1 MKTRLVNAVVFLGL
15 YLAFLSWYDG
25 WGMDPLTAEEIDKLV
40 GEVEAQDSNP
50 EELKN
55 LRQLLKDD
63 DGEEFFMLN
72 LNRYEYSE
80 NEVQKGV
87 PVAYQ
92 KYGQA
97 VMPMILKRAG
107 HPIYVGEISDYLV
120 GGDLKEGGWHEL
132 ILVRYRSRQD
142 FINMITSDEYLIAAK
157 HRYVGIEYAEVIPTN
172 AILSLATP
180 RLFILAILFLIAL
193 VADHMIRSCLLY
205 TSPSPRDYA
214 ASRMPS
220 SA

>member
-25 WGMDPLTAEEIDKLV
+25 WGMDPLTAEEIDKIV
-40 GEVEAQDSNP
+40 VEVEAQDSNP

-120 GGDLKEGGWHEL
+120 GGDLKEGGWHEI

-180 RLFILAILFLIAL
+180 RLFILALLFLIAL
-193 VADHMIRSCLLY
+193 VADCLIRRARS
-205 TSPSPRDYA
+205 
-214 ASRMPS
+214 
-220 SA
+220 

>member
-120 GGDLKEGGWHEL
+120 GGDLKEGGWHEI

-180 RLFILAILFLIAL
+180 RLFILALLFLIAL
-193 VADHMIRSCLLY
+193 VADCLIRRARS
-205 TSPSPRDYA
+205 
-214 ASRMPS
+214 
-220 SA
+220 

>member
-40 GEVEAQDSNP
+40 GEAEAQDSNP

-120 GGDLKEGGWHEL
+120 GGDLKEGGWHEI

-157 HRYVGIEYAEVIPTN
+157 YRYVGIEYAEVIPTKV
-172 AILSLATP
+172 ILNLATP
-180 RLFILAILFLIAL
+180 RLFILTLLFLIAL
-193 VADHMIRSCLLY
+193 VTDRMIRRAQS
-205 TSPSPRDYA
+205 
-214 ASRMPS
+214 
-220 SA
+220 

>member
-40 GEVEAQDSNP
+40 GEAEAQDSNP

-72 LNRYEYSE
+72 LNRNQYSE

-120 GGDLKEGGWHEL
+120 GGDLKEGGWHEI

-157 HRYVGIEYAEVIPTN
+157 HRYVGIEYAEVIPTKV
-172 AILSLATP
+172 ILNLATP
-180 RLFILAILFLIAL
+180 RLFILTLLFLIAL
-193 VADHMIRSCLLY
+193 VTDRMIRRAQS
-205 TSPSPRDYA
+205 
-214 ASRMPS
+214 
-220 SA
+220 

>member
-25 WGMDPLTAEEIDKLV
+25 WGMDPLTAEEIDKIV
-40 GEVEAQDSNP
+40 GEAEAQDSNP

-63 DGEEFFMLN
+63 DGKEFFMLN

-120 GGDLKEGGWHEL
+120 GGDLKEGGWHEI

-180 RLFILAILFLIAL
+180 RLFILALLFLIAL
-193 VADHMIRSCLLY
+193 VADCLIRRARS
-205 TSPSPRDYA
+205 
-214 ASRMPS
+214 
-220 SA
+220 

>member
-25 WGMDPLTAEEIDKLV
+25 WGMDPLTDEEINKLV
-40 GEVEAQDSNP
+40 GEAEAQDSNP

-120 GGDLKEGGWHEL
+120 GGDLKEGGWHEI

-142 FINMITSDEYLIAAK
+142 FINMISSDEYLIAAK

-180 RLFILAILFLIAL
+180 RLFILALLFLIAL
-193 VADHMIRSCLLY
+193 VADRMIRRAQS
-205 TSPSPRDYA
+205 
-214 ASRMPS
+214 
-220 SA
+220 

>member
-25 WGMDPLTAEEIDKLV
+25 WGMDPLTAEEIDKLL

-63 DGEEFFMLN
+63 DGKEFFMLN

-120 GGDLKEGGWHEL
+120 GGDLKEGGWHEI

-193 VADHMIRSCLLY
+193 VADRMIRRAQS
-205 TSPSPRDYA
+205 
-214 ASRMPS
+214 
-220 SA
+220 

>member
-97 VMPMILKRAG
+97 VMPMILMRAG

-120 GGDLKEGGWHEL
+120 GGDLKEGGWHEI

-142 FINMITSDEYLIAAK
+142 FVNMVTSDEYLIAAK
-157 HRYVGIEYAEVIPTN
+157 HRYVGIEYAEVVPTN
-172 AILSLATP
+172 VILNLATP
-180 RLFILAILFLIAL
+180 RLFILVLLFLIAL
-193 VADHMIRSCLLY
+193 VTDRLIRRAQ
-205 TSPSPRDYA
+205 T
-214 ASRMPS
+214 
-220 SA
+220 

>member
-120 GGDLKEGGWHEL
+120 GGDLKEGGWHEI

-157 HRYVGIEYAEVIPTN
+157 HRYVGIKYAEVIPTN

-193 VADHMIRSCLLY
+193 VADRMIRRAQS
-205 TSPSPRDYA
+205 
-214 ASRMPS
+214 
-220 SA
+220 

>member
-120 GGDLKEGGWHEL
+120 GGDLKEGGWHEI

-157 HRYVGIEYAEVIPTN
+157 HRYVGIEYAEVIPTKV
-172 AILSLATP
+172 ILNLATP
-180 RLFILAILFLIAL
+180 RLFILTLLFLIAL
-193 VADHMIRSCLLY
+193 VTDRMIRRAQS
-205 TSPSPRDYA
+205 
-214 ASRMPS
+214 
-220 SA
+220 

>member
-120 GGDLKEGGWHEL
+120 GGDLKEGGWHEI

-193 VADHMIRSCLLY
+193 VADHMIRRAQS
-205 TSPSPRDYA
+205 
-214 ASRMPS
+214 
-220 SA
+220 

>member
-1 MKTRLVNAVVFLGL
+1 MKTRLISAVVFLGL

-25 WGMDPLTAEEIDKLV
+25 WGIDPLNDEEIDKLV
-40 GEVEAQDSNP
+40 GEAEAQDSNP
-50 EELKN
+50 EELKY

-120 GGDLKEGGWHEL
+120 GGDIKVGGWQEI

-142 FINMITSDEYLIAAK
+142 FVNMVTSDEYLNAAK
-157 HRYVGIEYAEVIPTN
+157 HRYDSIEYAEVIPTN
-172 AILSLATP
+172 VILNLVTP
-180 RLFILAILFLIAL
+180 RLFILALLFLIAL
-193 VADHMIRSCLLY
+193 VTDRLIRRARS
-205 TSPSPRDYA
+205 
-214 ASRMPS
+214 
-220 SA
+220 

>member
-1 MKTRLVNAVVFLGL
+1 MKIRLVNAVVFLGL

-25 WGMDPLTAEEIDKLV
+25 WGMDPLTAEEIDKIV
-40 GEVEAQDSNP
+40 GEAEAQDSNP

-120 GGDLKEGGWHEL
+120 GGDLKEGGWHEI

-180 RLFILAILFLIAL
+180 RLFILALLFLIAL
-193 VADHMIRSCLLY
+193 VADRMIR
-205 TSPSPRDYA
+205 RA
-214 ASRMPS
+214 QG
-220 SA
+220 

>member
-1 MKTRLVNAVVFLGL
+1 MKTRLINAVVFLGL

-25 WGMDPLTAEEIDKLV
+25 WGMDPLTDEEINKLV
-40 GEVEAQDSNP
+40 GEAEAQDSNP

-92 KYGQA
+92 KYGQV

-120 GGDLKEGGWHEL
+120 GGDLKEGGWHE
-132 ILVRYRSRQD
+132 IIFVRYRSRQD

-172 AILSLATP
+172 VILNLATP
-180 RLFILAILFLIAL
+180 RLFILALLFLIAL
-193 VADHMIRSCLLY
+193 VTDRLIRRAQ
-205 TSPSPRDYA
+205 T
-214 ASRMPS
+214 
-220 SA
+220 

>member
-1 MKTRLVNAVVFLGL
+1 MKTRLINATVFLAL

-25 WGMDPLTAEEIDKLV
+25 WGMDPFTAEEIDTLV
-40 GEVEAQDSNP
+40 GEAEAQDTDP

-72 LNRYEYSE
+72 LNRYEYAE
-80 NEVQKGV
+80 NEVQQGV

-107 HPIYVGEISDYLV
+107 HPIYIGEISDYPV
-120 GGDLKEGGWHEL
+120 GGIKEGSWQEI

-142 FINMITSDEYLIAAK
+142 FVNMVTSIEYLKAAK

-172 AILSLATP
+172 VILNLVTP
-180 RLFILAILFLIAL
+180 RLFILALLFLIAL
-193 VADHMIRSCLLY
+193 VTDRLIRRARS
-205 TSPSPRDYA
+205 
-214 ASRMPS
+214 
-220 SA
+220 

>member
-25 WGMDPLTAEEIDKLV
+25 WVVDPLTAEEIDKLV

-120 GGDLKEGGWHEL
+120 GGDLKEGGWHEI

-193 VADHMIRSCLLY
+193 VADRMIRRAQS
-205 TSPSPRDYA
+205 
-214 ASRMPS
+214 
-220 SA
+220 

>member
-1 MKTRLVNAVVFLGL
+1 MKIRLVNAVVFLGL

-25 WGMDPLTAEEIDKLV
+25 WGMDPLTAEEIDKIV
-40 GEVEAQDSNP
+40 GEAEAQDSNP

-120 GGDLKEGGWHEL
+120 GGDLKEGGWHEI

-180 RLFILAILFLIAL
+180 RLFILALLFLIAL
-193 VADHMIRSCLLY
+193 VADRLIRRARS
-205 TSPSPRDYA
+205 
-214 ASRMPS
+214 
-220 SA
+220 

>member
-25 WGMDPLTAEEIDKLV
+25 WGMDPLTAEEIDKIV
-40 GEVEAQDSNP
+40 GEAEAQDSNP

-63 DGEEFFMLN
+63 DGKEFFMLN

-120 GGDLKEGGWHEL
+120 GGDLKEGGWHEI

-157 HRYVGIEYAEVIPTN
+157 HRYVGIEYAEVIPIN

-180 RLFILAILFLIAL
+180 RLFILALLFLIAL
-193 VADHMIRSCLLY
+193 VADCLIRRARS
-205 TSPSPRDYA
+205 
-214 ASRMPS
+214 
-220 SA
+220 

>member
-25 WGMDPLTAEEIDKLV
+25 WGMDPLTAEEIDKIV
-40 GEVEAQDSNP
+40 GEAEAQDSNP

-120 GGDLKEGGWHEL
+120 GGDLKEGGWHEI

-180 RLFILAILFLIAL
+180 RLFILALLFLIAL
-193 VADHMIRSCLLY
+193 VADRMIRRAQS
-205 TSPSPRDYA
+205 
-214 ASRMPS
+214 
-220 SA
+220 

>member
-25 WGMDPLTAEEIDKLV
+25 WGMDPLTTEEIDKIV
-40 GEVEAQDSNP
+40 GEAEAQDSNP

-120 GGDLKEGGWHEL
+120 GGDLKEGGWHEI

-180 RLFILAILFLIAL
+180 RLFILALLFLIAL
-193 VADHMIRSCLLY
+193 VADCLIRRARS
-205 TSPSPRDYA
+205 
-214 ASRMPS
+214 
-220 SA
+220 

>member
-25 WGMDPLTAEEIDKLV
+25 WGMDPLTAEEIDKIV
-40 GEVEAQDSNP
+40 GEAEAQDSNP

-120 GGDLKEGGWHEL
+120 GGDLKEGGWHEI

-180 RLFILAILFLIAL
+180 RLFILAFLFLIAL
-193 VADHMIRSCLLY
+193 VADYLIRRARS
-205 TSPSPRDYA
+205 
-214 ASRMPS
+214 
-220 SA
+220 

>member
-40 GEVEAQDSNP
+40 GEAEAQDSNP

-92 KYGQA
+92 QYGQA

-120 GGDLKEGGWHEL
+120 GGDLKERGWHEI

-180 RLFILAILFLIAL
+180 RLFILALLFLIAL
-193 VADHMIRSCLLY
+193 VADRMIRRAQS
-205 TSPSPRDYA
+205 
-214 ASRMPS
+214 
-220 SA
+220 

>member
-1 MKTRLVNAVVFLGL
+1 MKTRLVNTVVFLGL

-40 GEVEAQDSNP
+40 GEAEAQDSNP

-120 GGDLKEGGWHEL
+120 GGDLKEGGWHEI

-157 HRYVGIEYAEVIPTN
+157 YRYVGIEYAEVIPTKV
-172 AILSLATP
+172 ILNLATP
-180 RLFILAILFLIAL
+180 RLFILTLLFLIAL
-193 VADHMIRSCLLY
+193 VTDRMIRRAQS
-205 TSPSPRDYA
+205 
-214 ASRMPS
+214 
-220 SA
+220 

>member
-120 GGDLKEGGWHEL
+120 GGDLKEGGWHEI

-180 RLFILAILFLIAL
+180 RLFILVILFLIAL
-193 VADHMIRSCLLY
+193 VADRMIRRAQS
-205 TSPSPRDYA
+205 
-214 ASRMPS
+214 
-220 SA
+220 

>member
-25 WGMDPLTAEEIDKLV
+25 WGMDPLTAEEIDKIV
-40 GEVEAQDSNP
+40 GEAEAQDSNP

-120 GGDLKEGGWHEL
+120 GGDLKEGGWHEI

-180 RLFILAILFLIAL
+180 RLFILALLFLIAL
-193 VADHMIRSCLLY
+193 VADCLITRARS
-205 TSPSPRDYA
+205 
-214 ASRMPS
+214 
-220 SA
+220 

>member
-97 VMPMILKRAG
+97 VMPMILMRAG

-120 GGDLKEGGWHEL
+120 GGDLKEGGWHEI

-193 VADHMIRSCLLY
+193 VADRMIRRAQS
-205 TSPSPRDYA
+205 
-214 ASRMPS
+214 
-220 SA
+220 

>member
-25 WGMDPLTAEEIDKLV
+25 WVVDPLTAEEIDKLV

-120 GGDLKEGGWHEL
+120 GGDLKEGGWHEI

-172 AILSLATP
+172 VRLSLATP
-180 RLFILAILFLIAL
+180 RLFILALLFLIAL
-193 VADHMIRSCLLY
+193 VADRMIRRAQS
-205 TSPSPRDYA
+205 
-214 ASRMPS
+214 
-220 SA
+220 

>member
-25 WGMDPLTAEEIDKLV
+25 WGMGPLTAEEIDKIV
-40 GEVEAQDSNP
+40 GEAETQDSNP
-50 EELKN
+50 EELNN

-63 DGEEFFMLN
+63 DGKEFFMLN

-80 NEVQKGV
+80 NEVQKGI

-120 GGDLKEGGWHEL
+120 GGDLKEGGWHEI

-142 FINMITSDEYLIAAK
+142 FINMITSDEYLIASK
-157 HRYVGIEYAEVIPTN
+157 HRYVGIEYAEVVPTN
-172 AILSLATP
+172 VILNLATP
-180 RLFILAILFLIAL
+180 RLFIFALLFLIQ
-193 VADHMIRSCLLY
+193 VRH
-205 TSPSPRDYA
+205 
-214 ASRMPS
+214 
-220 SA
+220 

>member
-1 MKTRLVNAVVFLGL
+1 MKTSLISAVVFLGL

-25 WGMDPLTAEEIDKLV
+25 WGMDPLTDEEIDKLV
-40 GEVEAQDSNP
+40 GEAEAQDSNP

-92 KYGQA
+92 KYSQA

-120 GGDLKEGGWHEL
+120 GGDLKEGGWHEI

-157 HRYVGIEYAEVIPTN
+157 HRYVGIEYAEVVPTN
-172 AILSLATP
+172 VILNLATP
-180 RLFILAILFLIAL
+180 RLFILALLFLIAL
-193 VADHMIRSCLLY
+193 VTDRLIRRAQ
-205 TSPSPRDYA
+205 T
-214 ASRMPS
+214 
-220 SA
+220 

>member
-25 WGMDPLTAEEIDKLV
+25 WGMDPLTAEEIDKIV
-40 GEVEAQDSNP
+40 GEAEAQDSNP

-120 GGDLKEGGWHEL
+120 GGDLKEGGWHEI

-193 VADHMIRSCLLY
+193 VADHMIRRAQS
-205 TSPSPRDYA
+205 
-214 ASRMPS
+214 
-220 SA
+220 

>member
-1 MKTRLVNAVVFLGL
+1 MKTRLVNAVVFIGL

-25 WGMDPLTAEEIDKLV
+25 WGMDPLTAEEIDKIV
-40 GEVEAQDSNP
+40 GEAEAQDSNP

-63 DGEEFFMLN
+63 DGKEFFMLN

-120 GGDLKEGGWHEL
+120 GGDLKEGGWHEI

-180 RLFILAILFLIAL
+180 RLFILALLFLIGL
-193 VADHMIRSCLLY
+193 HYKYQTVIQYLS
-205 TSPSPRDYA
+205 
-214 ASRMPS
+214 
-220 SA
+220 

>member
-1 MKTRLVNAVVFLGL
+1 MKTRLINAVFFLGF

-25 WGMDPLTAEEIDKLV
+25 WGMDPFTAEEIDTLV
-40 GEVEAQDSNP
+40 GEVEAQDKDP

-72 LNRYEYSE
+72 LNRYEYAE
-80 NEVQKGV
+80 NEVQQGV

-92 KYGQA
+92 KYGEA

-107 HPIYVGEISDYLV
+107 HPIYLGEISDYLV
-120 GGDLKEGGWHEL
+120 GGDIKEGSWQEI

-142 FINMITSDEYLIAAK
+142 FINMVTSIEYLKAAK

-172 AILSLATP
+172 VILNLVTP
-180 RLFILAILFLIAL
+180 RLFILALLFLIAL
-193 VADHMIRSCLLY
+193 VTDRLIRRARS
-205 TSPSPRDYA
+205 
-214 ASRMPS
+214 
-220 SA
+220 

>member
-1 MKTRLVNAVVFLGL
+1 MKTRLINAAIFLVL
-15 YLAFLSWYDG
+15 YLAFLAWYDG

-40 GEVEAQDSNP
+40 GEAEAQDSNP

-80 NEVQKGV
+80 NEVQRGV
-87 PVAYQ
+87 PDAYQ

-107 HPIYVGEISDYLV
+107 HPIYAGEISDYLV
-120 GGDLKEGGWHEL
+120 GGDLKEGGWHEI

-157 HRYVGIEYAEVIPTN
+157 HRYVGIEYAEVVPTN
-172 AILSLATP
+172 VILNLATP
-180 RLFILAILFLIAL
+180 RLFILALLFLIAL
-193 VADHMIRSCLLY
+193 VTDRLIRRAQ
-205 TSPSPRDYA
+205 T
-214 ASRMPS
+214 
-220 SA
+220 

>member
-25 WGMDPLTAEEIDKLV
+25 WGMDPLTTEEIDKIV
-40 GEVEAQDSNP
+40 GEAEAQDSNP

-107 HPIYVGEISDYLV
+107 HPIYVGEISNYLV
-120 GGDLKEGGWHEL
+120 GGDLKEGGWHEI

-180 RLFILAILFLIAL
+180 RLFILALLFLIAL
-193 VADHMIRSCLLY
+193 VADCLIRRARS
-205 TSPSPRDYA
+205 
-214 ASRMPS
+214 
-220 SA
+220 